1 MQKAYKHLT
10 YEQRCQIYALKQ
22 QDFSQTLIAEAIGVE
37 QCTISREFSRNS
49 GKRGYRFKQD
59 TDFGLATQLRFSRAL
74 AAPKK

>member
-37 QCTISREFSRNS
+37 QCTISREFARNFR
-49 GKRGYRFKQD
+49 K
-59 TDFGLATQLRFSRAL
+59 TGLSL
-74 AAPKK
+74 